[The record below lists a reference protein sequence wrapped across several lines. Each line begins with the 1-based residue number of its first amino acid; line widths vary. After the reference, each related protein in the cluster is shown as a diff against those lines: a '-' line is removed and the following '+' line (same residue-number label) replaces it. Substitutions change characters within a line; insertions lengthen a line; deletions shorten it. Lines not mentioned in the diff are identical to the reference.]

1 METFPSLSNYYLEP
15 GIASYSEKSLY
26 IQTFFFGF
34 GYTVFLIAAETALAL
49 IMASVYYNLGSV
61 YF

>member
-1 METFPSLSNYYLEP
+1 METFPSLSNFYLEP

-26 IQTFFFGF
+26 IQTFVFVY
-34 GYTVFLIAAETALAL
+34 YTVFLIAAETALAL